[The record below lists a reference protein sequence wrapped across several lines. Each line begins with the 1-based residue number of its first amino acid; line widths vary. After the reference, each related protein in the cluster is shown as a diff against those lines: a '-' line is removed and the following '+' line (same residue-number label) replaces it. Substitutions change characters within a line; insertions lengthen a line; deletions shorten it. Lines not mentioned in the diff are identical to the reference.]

1 MPVGIENESG
11 KIIWTVF
18 GMKPYTSIIASAL
31 VKRRSIESSY
41 SLPRRRSKGNMET
54 LTWHD
59 DSLATSPDG
68 KFIIGAGYAIANGRF
83 LTAIGGFMSPSA
95 DIAERSERCIIK
107 AGRTFEINHGEG
119 KMMKH
124 MHRRFEA

>member
-18 GMKPYTSIIASAL
+18 GMKPYISIIASAL
-31 VKRRSIESSY
+31 VKR
-41 SLPRRRSKGNMET
+41 
-54 LTWHD
+54 
-59 DSLATSPDG
+59 
-68 KFIIGAGYAIANGRF
+68 
-83 LTAIGGFMSPSA
+83 
-95 DIAERSERCIIK
+95 CIIK
-107 AGRTFEINHGEG
+107 AGRTFKINHGEG